1 MRVLIIGGTRR
12 CGPYLVEELL
22 DKGHEVICYH
32 RGQSNVAFSTRAKQV
47 LGDRKN
53 REAFEKQMGELD
65 VEAVVDMIAV
75 SDADVATVAQVFRKK
90 IRRYICISSY
100 DVYEAYEAAW
110 NHRPSLQPVPI
121 PENAPKKKQLHFYE
135 SDYEKVLVEEKVQG
149 AQNEGYFSTTIL
161 RWPAIYGPRDPTPRD
176 WYYVRQA
183 LDGRKQIAVPDGG
196 SALLS
201 RGYMQNMAHSIVLAL
216 ENTRAD
222 GEVYNVCDEMTYS
235 LRQIVQMIGEIMGH
249 EWEIVSVPRALMP
262 KTPRTQSRPFSYD
275 PYDIEPHLLLDISKI
290 KADLGYRDT
299 VPTRKALEA
308 TVGWLRDNPLQKSE
322 PVTMDYVLLDQAIER
337 SKAFIRETS

>member
-22 DKGHEVICYH
+22 DRGHEVICYH
-32 RGQSNVAFSTRAKQV
+32 RGQSKVAFSARAKQV
-47 LGDRKN
+47 LGDRKD
-53 REAFEKQMGELD
+53 RDVFKKQMSELNVD
-65 VEAVVDMIAV
+65 AVIDMIAV
-75 SDADVATVAQVFRKK
+75 SGADVDAVAQAFRKK

-110 NHRPSLQPVPI
+110 NHRPSLQPAPI

-135 SDYEKVLVEEKVQG
+135 SDYEKILVEEKIRE
-149 AQNEGYFSTTIL
+149 AQSNGYFSTTIL

-176 WYYVRQA
+176 WYYVRQV
-183 LDGRKQIAVPDGG
+183 LDGRRQIAVPDGG
-196 SALLS
+196 AALFS

-216 ENTRAD
+216 ENTRAE
-222 GEVYNVCDEMTYS
+222 GEVYNACDESTYS
-235 LRQIVQMIGEIMGH
+235 VRQIVRMIGEIMDH

-262 KTPRTQSRPFSYD
+262 RAERTQGRPFSCD
-275 PYDIEPHLLLDISKI
+275 PFDIEPHLLLDISKI
-290 KADLGYRDT
+290 KADLGYKDI

-308 TVGWLRDNPLQKSE
+308 TVAWLRDNRPQNSE
-322 PVTMDYVLLDQAIER
+322 PPSMDYGALDEVIR
-337 SKAFIRETS
+337 KSKELMRETN